1 MKFEVKWTANNQG
14 IESDYVDSLNNFG
27 ARSQVESMRGNMPG
41 FRIIG
46 VHGVRET
53 YDNNSHSTPT
63 TSNTQDSVFA
73 DEELSTMVAAT
84 SVTAGGLIAI
94 VGLFMLP
101 VGIIAGVIG
110 GLVGWLGWKLATWL
124 QDRGW

>member
-63 TSNTQDSVFA
+63 TSNAQSHDS
-73 DEELSTMVAAT
+73 DDELSAIVAGVG
-84 SVTAGGLIAI
+84 VTAGFFIALF
-94 VGLFMLP
+94 GLFFLP
-101 VGIIAGVIG
+101 SGIIAFIVG
-110 GLVGWLGWKLATWL
+110 GLVGWLGWKLAGWL
-124 QDRGW
+124 SDRGW

>member
-14 IESDYVDSLNNFG
+14 IESDYVESLNNFG
-27 ARSQVESMRGNMPG
+27 AEAQVVSMRGNMPG
-41 FRIIG
+41 FRVIG
-46 VHGVRET
+46 VYGVRESSN
-53 YDNNSHSTPT
+53 DNSHSTPT
-63 TSNTQDSVFA
+63 TSNTQDGIFD